1 MKKFSKKGFTLIE
14 LMIVVAIIGILA
26 AIAIPNFMKFQ
37 AKSKQS
43 EAKGNLKGIFT
54 AQKSFYQEKNRYS
67 AFVGTI
73 GFAPERG
80 NRYAYYLGEGGASMI
95 DRSTA
100 ADATPAQMKTA
111 NGFSVDTF
119 KFDPDGSLSM
129 DTSPVAQ
136 GKIDYTA
143 NSNGQAL
150 GHKGTGTV
158 DGTCPICEF
167 EAVAVGNI
175 DNDSTLDT
183 WSIASASGITASG
196 DALLAEENSCP
207 AGDPCLLANDV
218 DF

>member
-54 AQKSFYQEKNRYS
+54 SQKAYYQEKNRYS
-67 AFVGTI
+67 SLVGTI

-80 NRYAYYLGEGGASMI
+80 NRYAYYLGAESPLIARTDGTDPTSGDLKAAS
-95 DRSTA
+95 
-100 ADATPAQMKTA
+100 
-111 NGFSVDTF
+111 GFEVDTF
-119 KFDPDGSLSM
+119 KHEDATTNPTALG
-129 DTSPVAQ
+129 T
-136 GKIDYTA
+136 IEYTE
-143 NSNGQAL
+143 NSNGVTITHS
-150 GHKGTGTV
+150 GFGTIEGS
-158 DGTCPICEF
+158 CPVCEF

-175 DNDSTLDT
+175 DNDSTVDT
-183 WSIASASGITASG
+183 WSVASGSGTATG
-196 DALLAEENSCP
+196 DYLAEDLNCP
-207 AGDPCLLANDV
+207 AGDPCMLANDV